1 MIRYQP
7 GPGRTAIT
15 CHARI
20 RDAMADAM
28 REMDGSGQTVSV
40 ETLQQRGFTTAAIER
55 FSDAAVQQARRQSV
69 RHVEAG

>member
-7 GPGRTAIT
+7 GPGRTAVT
-15 CHARI
+15 CHDKI

-28 REMDGSGQTVSV
+28 REMDGSNQTVSV
-40 ETLQQRGFTTAAIER
+40 ETLQQRGFSPVAIER
-55 FSDAAVQQARRQSV
+55 FSAAAVRQARRQSV